1 MDETCC
7 RMGYMNNFARPYLAK
22 AGFTD
27 STAAKFF
34 SLVPANWESYYEEW
48 KAASPYDISQY
59 NGDNKVNPE
68 KWITADT
75 VEGLAERAL
84 DLLNH
89 PDKTEGMRR
98 AVERDFS
105 TCAVEE
111 AYQYIM
117 RPTGA

>member
-1 MDETCC
+1 
-7 RMGYMNNFARPYLAK
+7 MGY
-22 AGFTD
+22 
-27 STAAKFF
+27 
-34 SLVPANWESYYEEW
+34 
-48 KAASPYDISQY
+48 
-59 NGDNKVNPE
+59 E
-68 KWITADT
+68 KREQDHKSKDTTADT
-75 VEGLAERAL
+75 AEGLAERAL

-117 RPTGA
+117 YHSSGI